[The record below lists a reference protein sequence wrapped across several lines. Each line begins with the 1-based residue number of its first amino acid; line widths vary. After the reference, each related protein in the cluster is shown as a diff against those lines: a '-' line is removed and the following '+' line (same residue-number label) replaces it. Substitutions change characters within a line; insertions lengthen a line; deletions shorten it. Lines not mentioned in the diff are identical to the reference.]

1 MENEQENQTQPIEEN
16 SLVYIVGAVIV
27 VAVVVAGVIMW
38 PKTKTMTQEKEIT
51 QTQTTPATKTLTKL
65 TCDNEWY
72 NPVIG
77 MPKYYL
83 SASGGDV
90 LSGNIECIFTVT
102 NATGTAVLTEKV
114 VVTTTPAPDRNG
126 NTFSCTTKALEKIP
140 QNTPVKLVAAI
151 KNDEGQ
157 TASCGGTVTFR

>member
-1 MENEQENQTQPIEEN
+1 MENEENQTQPIEEN

-27 VAVVVAGVIMW
+27 VAVIVAGVIMW
-38 PKTKTMTQEKEIT
+38 PKTKTVTQEKEIP
-51 QTQTTPATKTLTKL
+51 QIQTTPSTQNITKL
-65 TCDNEWY
+65 TCENEWY

-83 SASGGDV
+83 SASGGD
-90 LSGNIECIFTVT
+90 LISGNIECMFTIA
-102 NATGTAVLTEKV
+102 NATGAAMFTEKV
-114 VVTTTPAPDRNG
+114 VVKTTPAPNRNG
-126 NTFSCTTKALEKIP
+126 HAFICTTKALEKIP

-157 TASCGGTVTFR
+157 TASCGGMVTFR